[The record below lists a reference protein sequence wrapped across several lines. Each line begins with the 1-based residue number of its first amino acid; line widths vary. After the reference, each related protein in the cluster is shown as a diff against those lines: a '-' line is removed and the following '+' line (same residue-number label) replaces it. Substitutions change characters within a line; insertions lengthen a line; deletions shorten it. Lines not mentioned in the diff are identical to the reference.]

1 MRPRAVNTNFR
12 LLYKNI
18 SSEASFPCAHPKGM
32 GPCVTRLSR
41 RVSLVEHELLTPPE
55 HLHSPWWVGK
65 MMVNYCI
72 WHSGALYLSQNQIS
86 ASSKKSKKIIKE
98 VKIDNFN
105 IKSENQSQKCHHR
118 KNNQVVQQR

>member
-1 MRPRAVNTNFR
+1 
-12 LLYKNI
+12 
-18 SSEASFPCAHPKGM
+18 
-32 GPCVTRLSR
+32 
-41 RVSLVEHELLTPPE
+41 
-55 HLHSPWWVGK
+55 
-65 MMVNYCI
+65 
-72 WHSGALYLSQNQIS
+72 LSQNQIS